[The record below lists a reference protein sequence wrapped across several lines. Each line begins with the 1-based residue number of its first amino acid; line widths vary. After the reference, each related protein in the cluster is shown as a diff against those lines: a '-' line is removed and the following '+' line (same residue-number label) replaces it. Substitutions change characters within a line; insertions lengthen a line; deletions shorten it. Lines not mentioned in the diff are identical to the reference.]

1 MKKAVLI
8 FSVVISLTTLTNC
21 TDLSKELQERKEL
34 ENKNSIPDE
43 FEINQID
50 KDDIELPDDRD

>member
-1 MKKAVLI
+1 MKKAVLV
-8 FSVVISLTTLTNC
+8 FSVAISLTTLTNC